1 MADINISQ
9 DEGNELIAMPK
20 FHSDDTIWS
29 FPIGGGEI
37 SIPLTSE
44 DKREQFLL
52 DVTKRGRIDKIKG
65 SYQNR
70 ARVAIILVR
79 LDFDGRKHKNPDDEI
94 IESPHI
100 HLYREGYGDKWAKP
114 APTDIFTNFTD
125 FSVTLQQFMKYCNIV
140 QPPEFGDSFV
150 F

>member
-9 DEGNELIAMPK
+9 KEGDALIAMPK
-20 FHSDDTIWS
+20 FRADDKTWK
-29 FPIGGGEI
+29 FPIEGGQI
-37 SIPLTSE
+37 NIPLISE

-52 DVTKRGRIDKIKG
+52 DVTKRGRIDLTKG

-79 LDFDGRKHKNPDDEI
+79 LDFDGRRHKNPDDEI

-100 HLYREGYGDKWAKP
+100 HLYREGFGHKWANPVP
-114 APTDIFTNFTD
+114 AEIFTNFTD
-125 FSVTLQQFMKYCNIV
+125 FSLTLQQFMKYCNIV